1 MPCNLTAF
9 VMGFLL
15 KEYTDGT
22 YNYSDGINNDIL
34 DVAKLKEMVSEI
46 IKHQQNPIPRYKDK
60 FIVTTTAEERA
71 FNEAS
76 SKIFG
81 IPINLCNSV
90 EQTRERIRQ
99 KMKNLSFPI
108 WVLKY
113 VLDGATLKSGKDV
126 VSSLIDDYSG
136 IANNSNYGIAKTDSD
151 IAMAI
156 GKLCIE
162 NPGVIDDLALLVTKD
177 KCTEGMKAYL
187 KQYEDGVLPKLANE
201 VNDGG
206 QFINRLKK
214 KFDADAANWVWNTD
228 TANQK
233 INEVVQ
239 EYRIIAQSNK
249 ILPKSTSFDGT
260 IREWTDKC
268 DMIRISYLYAK
279 NYWEDL
285 SDLMELLYDIK
296 KSGVLLESKREKFL
310 EQITTNGDA
319 FNRFYNSQ
327 TDLFKKAC
335 AFIVGRFSNQEIQEI
350 FRLLPKNLFTAE
362 KSDYQS
368 TVQSTVDKYISE
380 QSAAKLKEMWRN
392 KTQTDSPRQWSK
404 KYLMPILCMISS
416 EDVPAA
422 RAAFGALNRK
432 NPDANSIEKA
442 TEFLERADF
451 FERLSS
457 QEERDKAF
465 RENIVKSY
473 SVMLEDLDEVR
484 NDLKRRIPVD
494 PYDWFGL
501 PDVDAKLAAMA
512 EYNYNKTGCGKALEK
527 IEDMD
532 AAEAKQYLK
541 RLIKDN
547 MIVGMEIIKGK

>member
-60 FIVTTTAEERA
+60 FIVTTTAEEKA

-162 NPGVIDDLALLVTKD
+162 NPGVIEDLTSLVTKD
-177 KCTEGMKAYL
+177 KCSEGMKAYL
-187 KQYEDGVLPKLANE
+187 EQYDDGVLPKLANE
-201 VNDGG
+201 VSDGG

-233 INEVVQ
+233 IDEVVQ

-249 ILPKSTSFDGT
+249 ILPKSTSFDGV
-260 IREWTDKC
+260 IREWIDKC

-279 NYWEDL
+279 NYWENL

-296 KSGVLLESKREKFL
+296 KSGVLLESKRKRFL
-310 EQITTNGDA
+310 EQITINGDA
-319 FNRFYNSQ
+319 FNRFYNGQ

-335 AFIVGRFSNQEIQEI
+335 AFIVGRFNDQEIQEI
-350 FRLLPKNLFTAE
+350 FRLLPKNLFTSE

-380 QSAAKLKEMWRN
+380 QNATKLKEMWRD
-392 KTQTDSPRQWSK
+392 KTQTESPRQWSN
-404 KYLMPILCMISS
+404 KYLMPILCMIPSK
-416 EDVPAA
+416 DVPTA
-422 RAAFGALNRK
+422 RTAFGTLNRK
-432 NPDANSIEKA
+432 NPDANSIDRA

-451 FERLSS
+451 FDRLSS

-465 RENIVKSY
+465 RENVVKSY

-484 NDLKRRIPVD
+484 NYLKRRITAD

-501 PDVDAKLAAMA
+501 PEVDNQLKAMA
-512 EYNYNKTGCGKALEK
+512 EYKYNETGCDKALER

>member
-1 MPCNLTAF
+1 M
-9 VMGFLL
+9 
-15 KEYTDGT
+15 
-22 YNYSDGINNDIL
+22 
-34 DVAKLKEMVSEI
+34 
-46 IKHQQNPIPRYKDK
+46 
-60 FIVTTTAEERA
+60 
-71 FNEAS
+71 
-76 SKIFG
+76 
-81 IPINLCNSV
+81 
-90 EQTRERIRQ
+90 
-99 KMKNLSFPI
+99 
-108 WVLKY
+108 
-113 VLDGATLKSGKDV
+113 
-126 VSSLIDDYSG
+126 
-136 IANNSNYGIAKTDSD
+136 
-151 IAMAI
+151 
-156 GKLCIE
+156 
-162 NPGVIDDLALLVTKD
+162 
-177 KCTEGMKAYL
+177 
-187 KQYEDGVLPKLANE
+187 
-201 VNDGG
+201 
-206 QFINRLKK
+206 
-214 KFDADAANWVWNTD
+214 
-228 TANQK
+228 
-233 INEVVQ
+233 
-239 EYRIIAQSNK
+239 
-249 ILPKSTSFDGT
+249 
-260 IREWTDKC
+260 
-268 DMIRISYLYAK
+268 YAK

-296 KSGVLLESKREKFL
+296 KSGVLIESKREKFL

>member
-1 MPCNLTAF
+1 
-9 VMGFLL
+9 
-15 KEYTDGT
+15 
-22 YNYSDGINNDIL
+22 
-34 DVAKLKEMVSEI
+34 
-46 IKHQQNPIPRYKDK
+46 
-60 FIVTTTAEERA
+60 
-71 FNEAS
+71 
-76 SKIFG
+76 
-81 IPINLCNSV
+81 
-90 EQTRERIRQ
+90 
-99 KMKNLSFPI
+99 MKNLSFPI

-327 TDLFKKAC
+327 TDLLKKAC
-335 AFIVGRFSNQEIQEI
+335 AFIVGRFSDQEIQEI

-416 EDVPAA
+416 KDVPAA

-494 PYDWFGL
+494 PYDWYGL
-501 PDVDAKLAAMA
+501 PDVDEKLAAMA